1 MTRLHEQYRISDV
14 TLKSRRD
21 FMRMSAGDIATLK
34 AMKPWAD
41 KVADRIGERFYEHQF
56 AFVHTREFF
65 DKYNAAHKG
74 MDINAFRKA
83 LEKTQARHFREIFD
97 EAAAGGQ
104 FGVAFFEK
112 RLHIGQL
119 HNHINL
125 PLKWYMG
132 SYTLLMDLVRD
143 ELRRAYWWNPRKR
156 AKAER
161 AIQLAFNY
169 DMQAIVDAFYFDTFA
184 GVGVRL
190 DEIAVPRKDHD
201 LSDYGHDLKNR
212 VLDSL
217 VELAEVTQLLHQTSA
232 SLDKAASSTGTVV
245 NNIAGTMQQVA
256 EGAAHQAQAASDT
269 AVAVDSLGTTIA
281 DVGEGA
287 TQTADNVEKA
297 HAVMGRF
304 TTSLSEAATAL
315 DQVVIATGT
324 ASSTATTGA
333 QAVSQT
339 VTAMARIRETTANAA
354 TRVQGLGAKSEQIG
368 AIVETI
374 DDIAAQT
381 NLLALNAAIEAA
393 RAGEL
398 GKGFAVVADEVR
410 KLAERS
416 GRATKEIAD
425 LIAEVQRETAAAVE
439 AMTTGAADVEQ
450 GSSLAAQSG
459 EALEAIR
466 QASAATDAA
475 VTRISG
481 AVGEMTKTSAG
492 VVEAMETIDWI
503 ASETRN
509 GAPSMRSSA
518 GSVSH
523 AIESIAAVSEEN
535 SAAAQE
541 VSAGTHE
548 MRAQVDVLTQD
559 AAELAAAAAELAE
572 VVSRFDL
579 ESAKQAAGGVEAVRP
594 APQAVRPRRLLARRA
609 PRSRSAR
616 RAGFKQRV
624 SRRFGRGAWIAG
636 SPSAHSGVFAA

>member
-1 MTRLHEQYRISDV
+1 MTRLHEQYRISDP

-21 FMRMSAGDIATLK
+21 FIRMSAGDIATLRSL
-34 AMKPWAD
+34 KPWAD
-41 KVADRIGERFYEHQF
+41 RAADRIGERFYDHQF
-56 AFVHTREFF
+56 LFPHTREFF
-65 DKYNAAHKG
+65 DQYAAKKG
-74 MDINAFRKA
+74 VDIATFRKA
-83 LEKTQARHFREIFD
+83 LEKTQARHFQEIFA
-97 EAAAGGQ
+97 EAAGSGS
-104 FGVAFFEK
+104 FGPEFFER

-132 SYTLLMDLVRD
+132 SYALLIDLVRD
-143 ELRRAYWWNPRKR
+143 ELRRGYWWNPRRR
-156 AKAER
+156 ARGER

-190 DEIAVPRKDHD
+190 DEVPVVRKDHD
-201 LSDYGHDLKNR
+201 LSDHGHELKAR

-217 VELAEVTQLLHQTSA
+217 IELAEVTQLLAQTST
-232 SLDKAASSTGTVV
+232 SLDRAASATGNVV
-245 NNIAGTMQQVA
+245 SSIAGTMQQVA
-256 EGAAHQAQAASDT
+256 DGAAHQAQAASDT

-281 DVGEGA
+281 DVGDGA
-287 TQTADNVEKA
+287 SRTAENVEKA
-297 HAVMGRF
+297 HAVMERF
-304 TTSLSEAATAL
+304 TASLSEAAIAV
-315 DQVVIATGT
+315 DKVVGVTGT
-324 ASSTATTGA
+324 ASSAAGSGA
-333 QAVSQT
+333 AAVSQT
-339 VTAMARIRETTANAA
+339 VTAMAHIRETTAQASK
-354 TRVQGLGAKSEQIG
+354 RVQGLGAKSEQIG

-425 LIAEVQRETAAAVE
+425 LIAEVQRETAAAVS

-450 GSSLAAQSG
+450 GSSLTAQSG

-475 VTRISG
+475 VTRIRS
-481 AVGEMTKTSAG
+481 AVDEMTRTSTG
-492 VVEAMETIDWI
+492 VVEAMEVIDTI
-503 ASETRN
+503 ASETRT
-509 GAPSMRSSA
+509 GAMSMRTSA
-518 GSVSH
+518 GSVTH

-548 MRAQVDVLTQD
+548 MRAQVEVLTVD
-559 AAELAAAAAELAE
+559 AAQLADAAAELAE
-572 VVSRFDL
+572 VVARFDL
-579 ESAKQAAGGVEAVRP
+579 DAAMQASGQSSAAQRSTPTPVRTPTPARKARAA
-594 APQAVRPRRLLARRA
+594 
-609 PRSRSAR
+609 
-616 RAGFKQRV
+616 
-624 SRRFGRGAWIAG
+624 
-636 SPSAHSGVFAA
+636 

>member
-1 MTRLHEQYRISDV
+1 MTRLHEQYRITDA
-14 TLKSRRD
+14 TLRSRRE
-21 FMRMSAGDIATLK
+21 FMRMSGDDIATLK
-34 AMKPWAD
+34 SLKPWAD

-56 AFVHTREFF
+56 AFTHTREFF

-74 MDINAFRKA
+74 LDINAFRKA
-83 LEKTQARHFREIFD
+83 LEKTQARHFKEIFA
-97 EAAAGGQ
+97 EAAAGGS
-104 FGVAFFEK
+104 FGPDFFEK

-125 PLKWYMG
+125 PLKWYVG
-132 SYTLLMDLVRD
+132 SYTLLTDLVRD
-143 ELRRAYWWNPRKR
+143 ELRRSYWWNPRKC

-161 AIQLAFNY
+161 AITLAFNY

-190 DEIAVPRKDHD
+190 DEVAVPRKDHD
-201 LSDYGHDLKNR
+201 LSDYGRDLKSR

-217 VELAEVTQLLHQTSA
+217 VELAEVTQLLAQTSA

-269 AVAVDSLGTTIA
+269 AVAVDSLGTSIA
-281 DVGEGA
+281 EVGDGA
-287 TQTADNVEKA
+287 TQTAETVERA
-297 HAVMGRF
+297 HTVMERF
-304 TTSLSEAATAL
+304 TTSLSEAASAVEK
-315 DQVVIATGT
+315 VVSATGT

-416 GRATKEIAD
+416 GRATKEIAA
-425 LIAEVQRETAAAVE
+425 LIDEVQRETAAAVE
-439 AMTTGAADVEQ
+439 AMTTGAADVEK

-466 QASAATDAA
+466 LASAATDAA
-475 VTRISG
+475 VTRINT

-492 VVEAMETIDWI
+492 VVEAMEVIDRI
-503 ASETRN
+503 ASDTRT
-509 GAPSMRSSA
+509 GANSMRSSA
-518 GSVSH
+518 GSVTH

-548 MRAQVDVLTQD
+548 MRTQVEVLTQD
-559 AAELAAAAAELAE
+559 AAELADAAAELAE
-572 VVSRFDL
+572 VVARFDL
-579 ESAKQAAGGVEAVRP
+579 EAAKAATGSTRETRQATPHAVK
-594 APQAVRPRRLLARRA
+594 APTPVRKAR
-609 PRSRSAR
+609 
-616 RAGFKQRV
+616 
-624 SRRFGRGAWIAG
+624 
-636 SPSAHSGVFAA
+636 AA